1 MSKSTPLPPLAEV
14 IDSLTYY
21 RRTATRAQVL
31 EGRAWYP
38 KMGAMIREI
47 RDETSHDTGD
57 YSVSDAVAVGVFAAF
72 SQNATWKA
80 NVTMARNY
88 LSGNGR
94 GMKSVLAECERFEDG
109 ADPTSVDVLGLKRS
123 DFCAN
128 LLGVESRVTCDRWHL
143 RAAFDTM
150 DAPTLTPEIRALVT
164 VATAKVAKRYR
175 ESPAQCQAVI
185 WCAVRGD
192 GK

>member
-1 MSKSTPLPPLAEV
+1 MAPRKALPTVDDVVAN
-14 IDSLTYY
+14 LTAV
-21 RRTATRAQVL
+21 RRSATRAQVL

-38 KMGAMIREI
+38 AMGAMIRSI
-47 RDETSHDTGD
+47 RDESSHDTGD
-57 YSVSDAVAVGVFAAF
+57 YSVSDALAVGVFAAF

-88 LSGNGR
+88 LAGDGR
-94 GMKSVLAECERFEDG
+94 GMKSVLAECERLEDG
-109 ADPTSVDVLGLKRS
+109 ADPTDTDVLGLKRA

-128 LLGVESRVTCDRWHL
+128 LLGIETRVTCDRWHL
-143 RAAFDTM
+143 RAAFAT
-150 DAPTLTPEIRALVT
+150 DAPPALSPEVRALVT
-164 VATAKVAKRYR
+164 EATAKVARKYR